1 MFLTSNGPLNHRLTS
16 PRHHAD
22 KVYLVTLD
30 APAAAGDEAAFAAP
44 MDLGDFTTQPALL
57 ERMGDGRTCRVTL
70 REGKF
75 HQIKRMFAHQGKTV
89 LTLKRLSIG
98 PLQLDESLSPGG
110 WRPLNSDELRQVLA
124 LADSL

>member
-1 MFLTSNGPLNHRLTS
+1 MP
-16 PRHHAD
+16 
-22 KVYLVTLD
+22 
-30 APAAAGDEAAFAAP
+30 
-44 MDLGDFTTQPALL
+44 
-57 ERMGDGRTCRVTL
+57 RVTL

-98 PLQLDESLSPGG
+98 PLQLDESLAPGS
-110 WRPLNSDELRQVLA
+110 WRPLNSDELRQILA

>member
-1 MFLTSNGPLNHRLTS
+1 M
-16 PRHHAD
+16 
-22 KVYLVTLD
+22 
-30 APAAAGDEAAFAAP
+30 
-44 MDLGDFTTQPALL
+44 
-57 ERMGDGRTCRVTL
+57 TL

-110 WRPLNSDELRQVLA
+110 WRPLNSDELRQILA

>member
-1 MFLTSNGPLNHRLTS
+1 M
-16 PRHHAD
+16 
-22 KVYLVTLD
+22 TLD

-57 ERMGDGRTCRVTL
+57 ERIGDGRACRVTL
-70 REGKF
+70 QEGKF

-98 PLQLDESLSPGG
+98 PLQLDESLAPGS
-110 WRPLNSDELRQVLA
+110 WRPLNSDELRQILA